1 MVCQNFYEDVFPE
14 VAQSILEEVLWDDF
28 REFAE
33 GYWISKEVYFD
44 LDHYKQMSD
53 EEFETSYDEDKF
65 EHHCFLIE
73 EAVQKFLQT
82 EKGKLIR
89 LFALREQRRTAI
101 ATEWS
106 VDLCS
111 RNRKLRTEVL
121 KYLSED
127 QLERVLSDQSTDNEL
142 ALLDEKMG
150 TPLNVVE

>member
-1 MVCQNFYEDVFPE
+1 MVCQNIYEEVFPE

-28 REFAE
+28 RQFAE

-44 LDHYKQMSD
+44 LDHYKRMSD

-65 EHHCFLIE
+65 EQHCFLTE

-82 EKGKLIR
+82 DKGKLIR
-89 LFALREQRRTAI
+89 LFALREQRRTAKG
-101 ATEWS
+101 TEWS
-106 VDLCS
+106 VNLCS
-111 RNRKLRTEVL
+111 QIQKLRTELL
-121 KYLSED
+121 KYVSKD